1 MKVWLERSEK
11 EKNTAFLG
19 AEHEGIA
26 GFARLH
32 LGARELL
39 HAVSCLTAAA
49 MLRKLSARRGNVG
62 RAERAARARMTQAAR
77 HQGRLHRKR
86 G

>member
-1 MKVWLERSEK
+1 MRVWLGRSEK
-11 EKNTAFLG
+11 ERKTAYLG

-32 LGARELL
+32 VGARELL

-49 MLRKLSARRGNVG
+49 MLRKLAARRRDAG
-62 RAERAARARMTQAAR
+62 RAARAVRQR
-77 HQGRLHRKR
+77 EHLYRKR
-86 G
+86 R